1 MIKEAILQIMEL
13 SDKSRKVNQVE
24 IHGRQYVDK
33 NLTPIDKY
41 VPKRDSVTVK
51 SLISLIYNLKQQEIN
66 PESVVLPL
74 RIIVSEQKVI
84 VLSSLD
90 VNKDRETLYIA
101 EAQVPRIKFDT
112 FITVEE
118 MIIQLQTC
126 FDESINKSQLIA
138 LISKLSNDTSISLD
152 DDGITQKM
160 TVTQGIKTTVQ
171 LPPLVKL
178 TPIRTFYEV
187 KQPEQLFLLRIDK
200 SGLVAL
206 YDAAGGR
213 WRHDCQL
220 VVTSYLHEAFEDEIE
235 KGLVVVG

>member
-1 MIKEAILQIMEL
+1 MIKDAILQL
-13 SDKSRKVNQVE
+13 LDLFDKSRKVNQVE
-24 IHGRQYVDK
+24 ILGSNYVDK
-33 NLTPIDKY
+33 NLTRIDQY
-41 VPKRDSVTVK
+41 IPQRVPVTVK
-51 SLISLIYNLKQQEIN
+51 SLQSLVYNLKQKEIH
-66 PESVVLPL
+66 PEAVVLPL

-101 EAQVPRIKFDT
+101 EAQVPGIIFNR
-112 FITVEE
+112 FISVEE

-126 FDESINKSQLIA
+126 FEESINKSNLIA

-160 TVTQGIKTTVQ
+160 TVTQGIKTTIQ

-178 TPIRTFYEV
+178 IPIRTFYEV

-200 SGLVAL
+200 NGSVAL
-206 YDAAGGR
+206 FDAAGGR
-213 WRHDCQL
+213 WKHDCQI
-220 VVTSYLHEAFEDEIE
+220 VVTDYLVNEFLEEIE
-235 KGLVVVG
+235 DGDVVVG

>member
-1 MIKEAILQIMEL
+1 MIKEAIVQLL
-13 SDKSRKVNQVE
+13 DLFDKSRVVNQIE
-24 IHGRQYVDK
+24 IYGRKYVDK
-33 NLTPIDKY
+33 DLRRIDEF
-41 VPKRDSVTVK
+41 VPKREAVTVK
-51 SLISLIYNLKQQEIN
+51 SLSSLIYNLKQKEIH
-66 PESVVLPL
+66 PEAVVLPL
-74 RIIVSEQKVI
+74 RIIVSEQKVT

-126 FDESINKSQLIA
+126 FEESINKSQLIA

-187 KQPEQLFLLRIDK
+187 NQPEQLFLLRIDK
-200 SGLVAL
+200 NGLVAL
-206 YDAAGGR
+206 FDAAGGR
-213 WRHDCQL
+213 WKHDCQV
-220 VVTSYLHEAFEDEIE
+220 VVTDYLITEFLEEIE
-235 KGLVVVG
+235 DGDVVVG